1 MHQKDYIQHQTQWFN
16 NTAKTASTIGKPI
29 FKVIRIKQF
38 SVSTVQMSIL
48 KAIWKKQFSLK
59 HISDQPFMARI
70 TLWLERVRR
79 KRKKKNKQ
87 TRKAEIRKT
96 QFLLASEAHNATYSE
111 TLQTATREHLIA
123 LKTDSSESFLG
134 TSDTTPLGIMQIVRE
149 HSASCLSSLS
159 HCGLILA
166 W

>member
-1 MHQKDYIQHQTQWFN
+1 MTGE
-16 NTAKTASTIGKPI
+16 SP
-29 FKVIRIKQF
+29 
-38 SVSTVQMSIL
+38 
-48 KAIWKKQFSLK
+48 
-59 HISDQPFMARI
+59 
-70 TLWLERVRR
+70 E
-79 KRKKKNKQ
+79 KKKEKKQ

-149 HSASCLSSLS
+149 HSASCLSLLS

-166 W
+166 